1 MGGQAPAHYVAPAG
15 DAPVGKLHGVLRV
28 PPRPPVTTVAVLL
41 TLMATPGAAQTGP
54 GGSPIG
60 GAMDDHFRR
69 DAARGEGRPS
79 RAFAF
84 AVEAEAAAV
93 IERVDEQR
101 QLRGNPRFVLTVK
114 SQAAATVPAVEVLAI
129 VVAERGAVTAV
140 QPVPAITGL
149 RRGDTVRREVD
160 LRGVTLGPTD
170 HIAFVIAAIE
180 RGPGD
185 RWQVDEAAL
194 REMAVEAA
202 RALFPTP

>member
-1 MGGQAPAHYVAPAG
+1 M
-15 DAPVGKLHGVLRV
+15 
-28 PPRPPVTTVAVLL
+28 
-41 TLMATPGAAQTGP
+41 MAAASAAQTGP

-101 QLRGNPRFVLTVK
+101 QLRGNPRFVLTVR
-114 SQAAATVPAVEVLAI
+114 SQATATVPAVEVVALVI
-129 VVAERGAVTAV
+129 AERGAVTAV

-160 LRGVTLGPTD
+160 VRGVTLGPTD

-180 RGPGD
+180 RAPGE
-185 RWQVDEAAL
+185 RWRADEAAL
-194 REMAVEAA
+194 REMAVAAA

>member
-1 MGGQAPAHYVAPAG
+1 MSHPPAVAPL
-15 DAPVGKLHGVLRV
+15 GKLLRV
-28 PPRPPVTTVAVLL
+28 PRVSPRRSVTTLAVLL
-41 TLMATPGAAQTGP
+41 TLSAAAGAAQTGP

-84 AVEAEAAAV
+84 AVEADAVAV

-101 QLRGNPRFVLTVK
+101 QPRGNPRFVLTVR
-114 SQAAATVPAVEVLAI
+114 SQAAATVPSVEVVAL

-140 QPVPAITGL
+140 QRVPAITGL
-149 RRGDTVRREVD
+149 RRGDTVRRDVD
-160 LRGVTLGPTD
+160 LRGVTIGPTD

-185 RWQVDEAAL
+185 RWHVDEAAL

-202 RALFPTP
+202 RALFPAP

>member
-1 MGGQAPAHYVAPAG
+1 MPHPPAAAPL
-15 DAPVGKLHGVLRV
+15 GKLQCVLHV
-28 PPRPPVTTVAVLL
+28 SPRRTVVTLAVLL
-41 TLMATPGAAQTGP
+41 TLMAAVSAAQTGP

-101 QLRGNPRFVLTVK
+101 QLRGNPRFVLTVRN
-114 SQAAATVPAVEVLAI
+114 QTAVVVPSVELLAI

-140 QPVPAITGL
+140 QPVPAIIGL
-149 RRGDTVRREVD
+149 RRLDTVRREVE
-160 LRGVTLGPTD
+160 LRGVTLGATD

-180 RGPGD
+180 RAPGD
-185 RWQVDEAAL
+185 RWRADEAAL

-202 RALFPTP
+202 RALFPPP

>member
-1 MGGQAPAHYVAPAG
+1 MPHPPAGAPLGRLQCVLHVAPRRT
-15 DAPVGKLHGVLRV
+15 V
-28 PPRPPVTTVAVLL
+28 VTLAVLL
-41 TLMATPGAAQTGP
+41 TLMVAVSSAQTGP

-140 QPVPAITGL
+140 QPVPAITDL

-185 RWQVDEAAL
+185 RWHVDEATL
-194 REMAVEAA
+194 RGMAVEAA